1 MNKIKYQSQRITLAL
16 GTASVD
22 ETIVEIDKNY
32 DRITGYAVHSVSQ
45 NAADKFSLGL
55 VDRSGVLHDRTF
67 ENDHISSTS
76 VPMGKRYKEINTEAS
91 GNQVRVQIEP
101 VAALNAALIV
111 DVVFRLESEPKECE
125 N

>member
-1 MNKIKYQSQRITLAL
+1 MKKIKYQSQRITLAS

-22 ETIVEIDKNY
+22 ETIIEVDKNY
-32 DRITGYAVHSVSQ
+32 DKITGYAVHPVSQ
-45 NAADKFSLGL
+45 NAADHFSLGL

-76 VPMGKRYKEINTEAS
+76 VPMGKRYKKLNAEAS

-101 VAALNAALIV
+101 AAALTANLVV
-111 DVVFRLESEPKECE
+111 DVVLRLESEPKECK

>member
-1 MNKIKYQSQRITLAL
+1 MKKIKYQSQRITLAS

-76 VPMGKRYKEINTEAS
+76 VPMGMRYKKLNAEAS

-101 VAALNAALIV
+101 VTALAAALTV
-111 DVVFRLESEPKECE
+111 DVVFQLESEPKECE

>member
-1 MNKIKYQSQRITLAL
+1 MKKIKYQSERITVAS
-16 GTASVD
+16 GTATVD
-22 ETIVEIDKNY
+22 ETIVEIDKAF
-32 DRITGYAVHSVSQ
+32 DKITGYTVHPVSQ

-76 VPMGKRYKEINTEAS
+76 VPMGMRYKDLNAQAS

-101 VAALNAALIV
+101 VAALAANLVV
-111 DVVFRLESEPKECE
+111 DVVFKLESNSKECD

>member
-1 MNKIKYQSQRITLAL
+1 MKKIKYQSERITVAA
-16 GTASVD
+16 GTATVD
-22 ETIVEIDKNY
+22 ETIIEIDKAY
-32 DRITGYAVHSVSQ
+32 DKITGYAVHSVSQ

-76 VPMGKRYKEINTEAS
+76 VPMGERYKDLNAQAS

-101 VAALNAALIV
+101 VAALAANLVV
-111 DVVFRLESEPKECE
+111 DVVFRLESNSKECD